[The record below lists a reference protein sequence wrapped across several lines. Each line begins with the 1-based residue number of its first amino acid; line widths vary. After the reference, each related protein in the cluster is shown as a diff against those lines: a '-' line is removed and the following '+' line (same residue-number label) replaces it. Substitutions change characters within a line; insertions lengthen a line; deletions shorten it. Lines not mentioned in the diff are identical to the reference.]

1 MPDTSPITEPGR
13 SSGRTPSLL
22 AQWMLPV
29 APTPASP
36 WLPDTRPMA
45 SRPSPAAPDAGGPR
59 ELETV
64 YLVGCGKTK
73 RRSPSK
79 ARDLYTGNLF
89 RACRAHAEA
98 RGSHWRILSGLH
110 GVLDPE
116 RCIEPY
122 DVEVPRREHDVS
134 RWATQA
140 AATLTND
147 CALGGAFHVVCLAGE
162 AYAAPLRDALER
174 RGIAISCPLRGLA
187 VGQRLRWLKE
197 HTPRFAVALLEVPPD
212 SEYSSTSMDPSVR
225 YTTHGP
231 LRGKCGHR
239 HKNLDGAIDCL
250 DEDEALCVSRGGH
263 TDRQIFAVGP
273 GGRRSL
279 NDDELAAMAAYRAAL
294 KR

>member
-1 MPDTSPITEPGR
+1 MPGASLSIEPAAGSTRKASPAMAP
-13 SSGRTPSLL
+13 
-22 AQWMLPV
+22 WMLPV
-29 APTPASP
+29 ASAAAPPLPRTLSMPPASP
-36 WLPDTRPMA
+36 AADRTRE
-45 SRPSPAAPDAGGPR
+45 R
-59 ELETV
+59 ETV
-64 YLVGCGKTK
+64 YLVACGKAK
-73 RRSPSK
+73 RRCPSK

-98 RGSHWRILSGLH
+98 HGSLWRILSGLH

-122 DVEVPRREHDVS
+122 DAEVPRRERDVS
-134 RWATQA
+134 RWATEA
-140 AATLTND
+140 AAALTSD
-147 CALGGAFHVVCLAGE
+147 RALRGRFRIVCLAGE
-162 AYAAPLRDALER
+162 DYAAPLRPELER
-174 RGIAISCPLRGLA
+174 RGVQISCPLRGLA
-187 VGQRLRWLKE
+187 VGQRLRWLKQ
-197 HTPRFAVALLEVPPD
+197 HTHGFAGARLEVPLD
-212 SEYSSTSMDPSVR
+212 SEYSPTSMDQSVR

-263 TDRQIFAVGP
+263 TDRQIFAIGP